1 MRVTRIGRAGTPGDT
16 FEVFGPGDQDHRYFT
31 TGPVVGFVVED
42 LPAAVAELEQAAVE
56 LLGGQVDERGQGWRH
71 FRAPD
76 GNAHELTSG

>member
-1 MRVTRIGRAGTPGDT
+1 MRVTS
-16 FEVFGPGDQDHRYFT
+16 
-31 TGPVVGFVVED
+31 
-42 LPAAVAELEQAAVE
+42 VE